1 MIKNGPIV
9 KKNGEIKIMKRN
21 KKKLW
26 TISIILLILLPIM
39 SMPIIAI
46 EKSVIFDMPCSV
58 VIGDELFIGGMAS
71 VGNTVDIAIDG
82 VVIPELNDVALDE
95 FGAFRVLIDT
105 VATYSPGSLK
115 RPRPVK
121 IEAFINRARGVGTI
135 GPDEDNDGSTL
146 ILMVQGGLIVELS
159 TNMVNRSDSFVISGD
174 APGSRQLEVLTIS
187 PRGGEAGKYGIREN
201 TGTNYTG
208 ITYDKVSV
216 SRTDHTYSKEFHVSD
231 TAYTGTYFVVVLSYG
246 IDGVYG
252 DTDRSNIIGAIN
264 QKYNN
269 PNLRSMSQDYILS
282 LILGASINSTVS
294 DDLSMVMQLAVK
306 APKSYVVRLD
316 PIEDVVV
323 GELLKVTGTS
333 DKKEGSEIIITV
345 EGLIGEQLMPTM
357 VRVENGKFSAT
368 FDTDYALMGKYTVVA
383 ADGEG
388 NTDEATVNLIPVPT
402 PSPMVTVT
410 PTESTP
416 TPATPSFETIFAIAG
431 LLAVAYLL
439 KRRQ

>member
-1 MIKNGPIV
+1 M
-9 KKNGEIKIMKRN
+9 
-21 KKKLW
+21 
-26 TISIILLILLPIM
+26 
-39 SMPIIAI
+39 
-46 EKSVIFDMPCSV
+46 
-58 VIGDELFIGGMAS
+58 
-71 VGNTVDIAIDG
+71 
-82 VVIPELNDVALDE
+82 
-95 FGAFRVLIDT
+95 LIDT

-115 RPRPVK
+115 RQRPVK

-135 GPDEDNDGSTL
+135 GLDEDNDGSTL

-201 TGTNYTG
+201 TGTNYAG

-269 PNLRSMSQDYILS
+269 PDLRSMSQDHILS

-294 DDLSMVMQLAVK
+294 DDLSMVMRLAVK
-306 APKSYVVRLD
+306 APKSYAVRLD

-323 GELLKVTGTS
+323 EELLAVTGTS
-333 DKKEGSEIIITV
+333 DKKEGSEIVITV
-345 EGLIGEQLMPTM
+345 EGPIGGTTNAH
-357 VRVENGKFSAT
+357 NG
-368 FDTDYALMGKYTVVA
+368 
-383 ADGEG
+383 
-388 NTDEATVNLIPVPT
+388 PCR
-402 PSPMVTVT
+402 
-410 PTESTP
+410 
-416 TPATPSFETIFAIAG
+416 
-431 LLAVAYLL
+431 
-439 KRRQ
+439 KR